1 MLGFLAFA
9 TSKLHLTKFH
19 FRKRLEKLNQRCE
32 NECQLT
38 SEFFPKKKEKK
49 ICIFREIDVEFSMH
63 FDLAKKGVFVIIALI
78 TLSMLH

>member
-19 FRKRLEKLNQRCE
+19 FRKRIEKQNQRRE

-38 SEFFPKKKEKK
+38 SEFFPKKKKN
-49 ICIFREIDVEFSMH
+49 CAFFREIDVEFSMH

>member
-19 FRKRLEKLNQRCE
+19 FRKRIEKQNQRRE

-38 SEFFPKKKEKK
+38 SEVFFFKKSAF
-49 ICIFREIDVEFSMH
+49 FREIDVEFSMH